1 MNAPF
6 NAAAEQPTPHG
17 SGTPIVDLVKQDL
30 ETRAQAG
37 QLKYGERLKAHN
49 GRNALLDAYQ
59 EALDQAMY
67 LRQAMEENG
76 LRVQTAE
83 ENRQI
88 NRDLLKFFCV
98 SLVTGFIIGFLICGN
113 LWSIGWIHN

>member
-49 GRNALLDAYQ
+49 GRNAGDHCPSHANPATLAAATAPTAAYPKARATKNPVTTCRERGPAQ
-59 EALDQAMY
+59 ARITAALGTPHIAAQ
-67 LRQAMEENG
+67 
-76 LRVQTAE
+76 
-83 ENRQI
+83 
-88 NRDLLKFFCV
+88 
-98 SLVTGFIIGFLICGN
+98 
-113 LWSIGWIHN
+113 